1 MPPRIVFLNRS
12 YWPDAEA
19 TGQLLTELCEDLAA
33 EEQETGGRRQE
44 TGDGRQ
50 QAPLSPVPCPL
61 SPDIAV
67 LCGQPNANPM
77 KATYRRW
84 GREVRNGVTIHRV
97 WHTRFPKSFL
107 PGRAVNYVS
116 FLLAA
121 LWTAW
126 WTRRPDVVVVET
138 DPPLLSLIGGLLQ
151 RWRGA
156 KLIVYLQDIHPD
168 IAVALRKLRD
178 SWMTR
183 LVRRRLF
190 AVYRRADRVVVLSG
204 DMRQHV
210 IAGGVRPDR
219 VVVIPNWIDTASVHP
234 VKQNN
239 AFRQRHE
246 LNGQFVVMYS
256 GNLGLCQRLEDVI
269 AAAECLRRRAD
280 IVFLLVGGG
289 ALQRPLEARA
299 AELGLGNV
307 RFLPYEPKPRL
318 AESLSAADIH
328 LVPLDPDVAAC
339 LMPSKLYGVLASG
352 TPLLAVAPESS
363 ELAELTRTHAVG
375 LVAPP
380 GDPSALA
387 QAIERLADHPDD
399 LPEMGQRARQLAER
413 QYDRKTV
420 TARFADLLKDVLGV
434 RSQESGGQRGGDDLC
449 RCKVSK
455 STPLPKDVCGRHADL
470 STE

>member
-1 MPPRIVFLNRS
+1 
-12 YWPDAEA
+12 
-19 TGQLLTELCEDLAA
+19 LTI
-33 EEQETGGRRQE
+33 
-44 TGDGRQ
+44 
-50 QAPLSPVPCPL
+50 S
-61 SPDIAV
+61 V
-67 LCGQPNANPM
+67 LCGQPNANPTGV
-77 KATYRRW
+77 AYRRW

-168 IAVALRKLRD
+168 IAVALGKLRD
-178 SWMTR
+178 NWMTR

-190 AVYRRADRVVVLSG
+190 AVYRRADRVVVLSR

-210 IAGGVRPDR
+210 IDGGVRPDR

-234 VKQNN
+234 VKQHN
-239 AFRQRHE
+239 AFRQRHQ

-256 GNLGLCQRLEDVI
+256 GNLGLCQQLEDVI
-269 AAAECLRRRAD
+269 AAADCLRRRAD

-289 ALQRPLEARA
+289 ALQKQLESQV
-299 AELGLGNV
+299 AERTLPNV
-307 RFLPYEPKPRL
+307 RFLPYEPKSRL
-318 AESLSAADIH
+318 AESLSAADVH
-328 LVPLDPDVAAC
+328 LVPLDPRVAAF

-352 TPLLAVAPESS
+352 TPLIAIAPESCELS
-363 ELAELTRTHAVG
+363 ELTKNQAVG
-375 LVAPP
+375 LVTPP
-380 GDPSALA
+380 GDPQALA
-387 QAIERLADHPDD
+387 QAIERLADNPAD
-399 LPEMGQRARQLAER
+399 LPEMARRARQLAEQ

-420 TARFADLLKDVLGV
+420 TARFGKLLKEVL
-434 RSQESGGQRGGDDLC
+434 SS
-449 RCKVSK
+449 
-455 STPLPKDVCGRHADL
+455 
-470 STE
+470 